1 MLPVRYSLP
10 YRTVLAPKLPEKI
23 LTMTLSENVQI
34 TTLPNGLRIVTETV
48 PYVRS
53 ASVGLFVGIG
63 SRDEDDSSAGISHF
77 IEHMLFKGTKTRT
90 AHQIA
95 DAIEQRGGHLNAWTD
110 KEMTTYQTRVLAEDS
125 LLALDILSD
134 MLLGSLFDPEEI
146 TREKS
151 VVIEEIK
158 MYEDSP
164 EDLVHEVFERVL
176 WGKHPLGRP
185 IIGSAETVSA
195 ISRDDIVAFIKNRY
209 TPDRIVVSAAGG
221 VNHDEIVAFAA
232 ERMGALNG
240 TASSTRPKPPVPSGK
255 SKAVRK
261 RDTEQVNFCLG
272 SHGYSKLSTNRYALS
287 ILNNVL
293 GGNMSSRLFQEIR
306 EKRGLAYNI
315 GTFARSYRDS
325 GTFCVY
331 GGTSPAAYGQV
342 VELTNIET
350 GRVRKEGITA
360 DELTKAKTQVRGA
373 LVLGLEG
380 MSSRM
385 NRYGESLLSLER
397 IVPVEEVLAKYDAVS
412 NDSIIEVAEY
422 VFADG
427 LQTASTIGPYSKRSK
442 ATAE

>member
-1 MLPVRYSLP
+1 
-10 YRTVLAPKLPEKI
+10 
-23 LTMTLSENVQI
+23 MTSSASENVQI
-34 TTLPNGLRIVTETV
+34 TTLPNGLRIVTESV

-63 SRDEDDSSAGISHF
+63 SRDEEDASAGISHF
-77 IEHMLFKGTKTRT
+77 IEHMLFKGTEKRT

-151 VVIEEIK
+151 VVLEEIK

-164 EDLVHEVFERVL
+164 EDLVHEVFEKVL

-185 IIGSAETVSA
+185 IIGTVETVSA
-195 ISRDDIVAFIKNRY
+195 ITRDDILQFIKDRY
-209 TPDRIVVSAAGG
+209 TPDKIVISAAGL
-221 VNHDEIVAFAA
+221 VDHEAIVAYAA
-232 ERMGALNG
+232 ERMGTLSGKAAVQK
-240 TASSTRPKPPVPSGK
+240 TKPPTASGK

-261 RDTEQVNFCLG
+261 RDTEQVNFCIG
-272 SHGYSKLSTNRYALS
+272 SHGYSKLAPQRYPLS

-331 GGTSPAAYGQV
+331 GGTSPAAYEQV
-342 VELTNIET
+342 VELTNTEI
-350 GRVRKEGITA
+350 GKVRAEGISQ
-360 DELTKAKTQVRGA
+360 DELIKAKTQVRGA
-373 LVLGLEG
+373 LVLGLES

-385 NRYGESLLSLER
+385 NRYGESLLSLGR
-397 IVPVEEVLAKYDAVS
+397 ISPVEEVLSKYEAVT
-412 NDSIIEVAEY
+412 NESIIEAASH
-422 VFADG
+422 VFTEG
-427 LQTASTIGPYSKRSK
+427 MQTASTIGPYARRNK
-442 ATAE
+442 TASE